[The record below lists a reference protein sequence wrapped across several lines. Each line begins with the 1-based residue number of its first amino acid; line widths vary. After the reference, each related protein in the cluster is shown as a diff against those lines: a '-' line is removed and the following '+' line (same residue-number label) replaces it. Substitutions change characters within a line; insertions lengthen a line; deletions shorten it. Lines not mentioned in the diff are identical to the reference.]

1 MVRYVPQ
8 PSSKT
13 KVDIDDAY
21 VGLGGI
27 CLLRGWSKVTQ
38 KMQSMAARR
47 DTEYN
52 IFFISLQL

>member
-13 KVDIDDAY
+13 KVDIDDDY

-38 KMQSMAARR
+38 KKC
-47 DTEYN
+47 N
-52 IFFISLQL
+52 IDDFDGETGH